1 MVNRQQVLLSCLVMA
16 CSSVERPPDPPT
28 IKSVMPGPQAAS
40 LQVTWEAPL
49 NSGSSPLEAFTV
61 FCSPRTEAC
70 SVYGTSSA
78 GELSHVFTGLDTNT
92 AFSFTVTAQ
101 NAQGLQSRPSAA
113 SEPVKPVGEQRP
125 AQPELLSAESLD
137 RAVRL
142 KWKPPVF
149 SGLGGIVKYRVYAS
163 AAAQALPGTP
173 REIFSDGSNEF
184 SYDFTGLTNDVEHEF
199 SVSAVNT
206 GAIEGDKS
214 ASKRATPRAYVP
226 PGASTLTVTEADS
239 RLDLTWTEASS
250 IGVAVDS
257 YRVTISPAVT
267 GFPKTVMPAMRALT
281 IDQLTNGREYTVSV
295 EAHNLA
301 GFGPPS
307 SAAGT
312 PFRIPD
318 APMQPQVDAGVS
330 SVDVSWV
337 APNEQ
342 GRAIDQYV
350 VRTSVVTAGAP
361 AVSDVMTAATA
372 RTVTVSGLRSGAD
385 YRFSVA
391 ARSVAGLGA
400 FSPLSELAQTGL
412 PPDAPT
418 NVMAVPGRF
427 EATVSWTAPVVTGG
441 PPLTGYRV
449 TIVETGVQTMV
460 AATQTTILLT
470 GLPPQTNRRFTV
482 AALNARGASAE
493 SSPSASV
500 LIGGCASGLTECGG
514 GCVNTLTSGDHCGG
528 CGLSCYGGPCDAGSC
543 ADVVI
548 ASGLFLPGQLAVSN
562 ARVYF
567 TDGFGRVQAV
577 ELDGG
582 QVSTVLPPDSG
593 IARIAGLPTGFVYE
607 TLLTAQPD
615 AGLPVGTRLG
625 QLWAFEETIGLRAL
639 ETRMRSGAWDWQG
652 DSVTWLTAPSQCALS
667 ILGPP
672 PASGPPG
679 GVCVVGSICDP
690 LEPYYAEW
698 CSNNLGC
705 STTNRRFWCTCA
717 ASSCLNNSSV
727 RSLLPDGG
735 IAILEQ
741 GSALNVATRVSAR
754 GVQTFTIRRNA
765 WPSGEM
771 NAINNPVPE
780 PDDRLFSSALGA
792 SFGPAFSAAI
802 HVSLGYVY
810 LSERATTGP
819 LPLRNVRY
827 PVSGGT
833 VTQVGTS
840 AVSAQSFGSD
850 TWFAGRYRL
859 RGTNPTLEDVGRGGV
874 VVPPFAYRVDAA
886 RTSILRSV
894 LPP

>member
-1 MVNRQQVLLSCLVMA
+1 MVNRQLVLLLSCLVVA
-16 CSSVERPPDPPT
+16 CSSVDRPPDPPT
-28 IKSVMPGPQAAS
+28 IKSVIAGPQAAS

-78 GELSHVFTGLDTNT
+78 GELSHVFTGLDPNT

-250 IGVAVDS
+250 TGVGVDS

-267 GFPKTVMPAMRALT
+267 GFPKTVMPAMRALS
-281 IDQLTNGREYTVSV
+281 IDQLANGREYTVSV

-312 PFRIPD
+312 PFRVPD
-318 APMQPQVDAGVS
+318 APAQPQVDAGVS

-372 RTVTVSGLRSGAD
+372 RAVTVSGLRSGAD

-493 SSPSASV
+493 SSPSPSV

-582 QVSTVLPPDSG
+582 QISTVLPPDSG
-593 IARIAGLPTGFVYE
+593 IARIAGLPTGFVFE
-607 TLLTAQPD
+607 TRFDAQSD
-615 AGLPVGTRLG
+615 AGVPVGSRLG
-625 QLWAFEETIGLRAL
+625 RLSSFQESMGIRTL
-639 ETRMRSGAWDWQG
+639 ETFMRPGAWDWQG
-652 DSVTWLTAPSQCALS
+652 DSVTWLTAPSRCAVTQA
-667 ILGPP
+667 GFPF
-672 PASGPPG
+672 PG
-679 GVCVVGSICDP
+679 CVIGSVCDP
-690 LEPYYAEW
+690 LDARYEES
-698 CSNNLGC
+698 CSNPTGC
-705 STTNRRFWCTCA
+705 SRPDRRVWCTCGG
-717 ASSCLNNSSV
+717 SSCLNNSAV

-735 IAILEQ
+735 ITTVEQ
-741 GSALNVATRVSAR
+741 SSALNLASQVSAR
-754 GVQTFTIRRNA
+754 GGQLFTIRRNP
-765 WPSGEM
+765 WPTGTM
-771 NAINNPVPE
+771 NAIAEPVPE

-810 LSERATTGP
+810 LSERTTTGT
-819 LPLRNVRY
+819 LPLREVRY

-833 VTQVGTS
+833 VTQVGAS
-840 AVSAQSFGSD
+840 AASAQSFGSD